1 MSRNSLNVLAD
12 KLAEKSGL
20 SQIESELFI
29 RKMFDVCHQGLD
41 ADKMVKMRWLG
52 TFKVTSVK
60 DRESVDVNTG
70 ERILIEGRDKIS
82 FTPDNILKEIV
93 NKPFAQFETVVVNEG
108 VDFDSID
115 KKYEDSLEDEEQ
127 EREQDVIRPAV
138 DVVEPLLPENAFS
151 TESTVSGV
159 IDFLDIPETPSLDA
173 PETPSEDS
181 NVVVIG
187 EETAEISEET
197 AEISEEKESEVDTSV
212 QESEKVMEETM
223 ESCAETVESHAET
236 VESHAETSNDLPVS
250 DSLEEPK
257 EEVVATVSDNIRKDI
272 SDDEAG
278 SDDEVDSDDEADSAD
293 ESASDDESDSA
304 DESDSDDESDSADES
319 DSDDEEEIRRRH
331 FIIPKYMV
339 IVASITLLL
348 LIGGFG
354 WFAFNYG
361 QMAAQRDH
369 LATQLAQ
376 YKKGKESGM
385 KLAKVQSQEQILQQ
399 KARQDSLRMAQAS
412 EAIKAAEKADSLKTI
427 AAEKE
432 MSEKKQKSDHILL
445 AENKKVS
452 EKVVAEKKMAEQ
464 KKLDKAAEPAKV
476 TPGKYDSD
484 PRVRTGAY
492 RIVGVDQIVT
502 VGDHQTLTTLSKRYL
517 GPGMECY
524 IEALNGTSTIKSGQ
538 KIKIPK
544 LELKK
549 KKAK

>member
-1 MSRNSLNVLAD
+1 MSKNSLNVLAE

-29 RKMFDVCHQGLD
+29 RKMFDVCHQGLA

-70 ERILIEGRDKIS
+70 ERIIIEGRDKIS

-115 KKYEDSLEDEEQ
+115 KKYEDSIEDEEQ
-127 EREQDVIRPAV
+127 EREQEVIKPAV
-138 DVVEPLLPENAFS
+138 DVVEPLLPENSFS
-151 TESTVSGV
+151 TESTASGV
-159 IDFLDIPETPSLDA
+159 IDFLDIPETPS
-173 PETPSEDS
+173 EES

-187 EETAEISEET
+187 EET

-223 ESCAETVESHAET
+223 DSCAETVESHG
-236 VESHAETSNDLPVS
+236 ETSNELPVS

-257 EEVVATVSDNIRKDI
+257 EEFAANVSDNSRKDI
-272 SDDEAG
+272 SDNEA
-278 SDDEVDSDDEADSAD
+278 ESDDEA
-293 ESASDDESDSA
+293 
-304 DESDSDDESDSADES
+304 
-319 DSDDEEEIRRRH
+319 EIRRRH

-369 LATQLAQ
+369 LALQLAQ
-376 YKKGKESGM
+376 YKEGKESVM
-385 KLAKVQSQEQILQQ
+385 KFAKVKSQEQILQQ

-412 EAIKAAEKADSLKTI
+412 EAVKAAEKADSLKTI
-427 AAEKE
+427 AAEKA
-432 MSEKKQKSDHILL
+432 MSEKNQKSDHIQL
-445 AENKKVS
+445 ADNKKVS
-452 EKVVAEKKMAEQ
+452 EKVVADKKMADQ
-464 KKLDKAAEPAKV
+464 KKLDKAAEHAKV
-476 TPGKYDSD
+476 TSGKYDSD

-492 RIVGVDQIVT
+492 RIVGVDRIVT
-502 VGDHQTLTTLSKRYL
+502 VGDHQTLSSLSKRYL

-524 IEALNGTSTIKSGQ
+524 IEALNGNSTIKSGQ